1 MGNSYYNDKDFVH
14 EDFGAPIQFKFK
26 KPGDSIIGRFVGM
39 KTFQDTEN
47 KYFTVI
53 ILDTG
58 NGEMSS
64 IGGAYLVNQ
73 FERYPAGVVTKVTYK
88 NDIDTGQPSPMKN
101 FTIEMSQADKALVAE
116 YANRD
121 SQEPDYDDSQHED
134 DNIPF

>member
-39 KTFQDTEN
+39 KSFQDSEN

-101 FTIEMSQADKALVAE
+101 FTIEMSQSDKALVAE
-116 YANRD
+116 YANRED
-121 SQEPDYDDSQHED
+121 DGSPSQETEQEEL
-134 DNIPF
+134 PF